1 MLILFTALFL
11 AQIFF
16 HIFKG
21 ISPLQ
26 YVQRPPYAEGGGDQP
41 GGGDAHIHHR
51 GGSSASGDDHLVHLG
66 ATNGLTARNGGLG
79 STSSSG
85 NGGPR
90 RRKPHKQFIPD
101 VLKGDGHGGGSGMVA
116 GSGPG
121 SGVGFGQSGPASFED
136 ASGSGAAQGAFEGG
150 GGGGDV
156 VIEEPRPSSSPAV
169 RQQPQG
175 YGSTSE
181 GGGGGGGGRR
191 KLLAK
196 DVGSLTTD
204 DESA

>member
-41 GGGDAHIHHR
+41 GGGDAHVHHR
-51 GGSSASGDDHLVHLG
+51 GGGSPSSGDDHLVHLG
-66 ATNGLTARNGGLG
+66 ATNGLTARSGLG
-79 STSSSG
+79 STSSNG

-101 VLKGDGHGGGSGMVA
+101 VLKGDGHGGSGMMT

-136 ASGSGAAQGAFEGG
+136 ASGSGVAQGAFAGG

-169 RQQPQG
+169 RQQQQG

-181 GGGGGGGGRR
+181 GGGGGGGRR

>member
-26 YVQRPPYAEGGGDQP
+26 YVQRPPYAEGGDQS
-41 GGGDAHIHHR
+41 GGGDAHVHHR
-51 GGSSASGDDHLVHLG
+51 GGGSPSSGDDHLVHLG
-66 ATNGLTARNGGLG
+66 ATNGLTARSGGLG
-79 STSSSG
+79 STSSNG
-85 NGGPR
+85 NGGPPR
-90 RRKPHKQFIPD
+90 RRRPHKQFIPD
-101 VLKGDGHGGGSGMVA
+101 VLKGDGHGGSGMMA

-121 SGVGFGQSGPASFED
+121 SGVGFGQGGPASFED
-136 ASGSGAAQGAFEGG
+136 ASGVAQGAFA
-150 GGGGDV
+150 GGGDV
-156 VIEEPRPSSSPAV
+156 VTEEPRPSSSPAV
-169 RQQPQG
+169 RQQQQG

-181 GGGGGGGGRR
+181 GGGGGGGRR
-191 KLLAK
+191 KLLAR
-196 DVGSLTTD
+196 DFGSLTTD